1 MYKKI
6 SLFMAML
13 LIILSVSPI
22 YAKTTDN
29 QIVIT
34 LPENEKEINTRHI
47 EGITVQSENKTDE
60 EKMFSIVMALVD
72 YKERVI
78 NYIISDEILD
88 SNDMSKIKAYSKIM
102 PNAYKIKVF
111 AWDNLDDKNTISNI
125 IDLSIANGYIE
136 EEIVRIDELN
146 ETIPQWSEYN
156 LPETISVHM
165 NSGSTK
171 VVPVKWNID
180 KVDTSKNGKVLI
192 EGNVVGYKEEKV
204 VLNLTISSVIKI
216 VSINDIEIT
225 IEQNDNFKLSSTVL
239 AGLSSGEQKRFAVK
253 WDKNFVDTSIVGIQ
267 NFEGKVQG
275 YDKSINLKLNV
286 TAQNTSDK
294 VQFNNTELEDIL
306 KEELGIESILKSD
319 LLKITELNLQYSLI
333 EDSNLEDLKYLKN
346 LKKLDLSF
354 NGHNFDLT
362 PISNLTK
369 LEKLNLF
376 GNSINDISPLENLT
390 TLKELNLVANK
401 ISNIDTLKNLVNLK
415 TLKLNSNNIED
426 FTPTIK
432 YYNNLTDKDF
442 EVTFFT
448 ANNENLINHNL
459 KIGQKIILPHAIKL
473 SDGRSEFVNW
483 ERNEIKGLSDGVETI
498 KGISDDGEKIYFEC
512 TIGDSEE
519 DDRIVEFPDENLEKA
534 IRIAID
540 KPKGE
545 IYYSDVKNL
554 KQLDAIARG
563 IEDLT
568 GLENLKELEKLG
580 LWSNKI
586 GNSQLVH
593 LKGLTNLK
601 FLDLAANKF
610 TYIPAN
616 SFEGMSK
623 LEELVLDENQITEI
637 HKDAF
642 NGLESL
648 TSLLLEENRI
658 SNIDCV
664 KKLNKLNTL
673 FIRNNKYISDLTP
686 LANLVNLKELWANDN
701 NISNINALYN
711 LTELEW
717 IELENNKIKDISSLS
732 NCTKIT
738 RLKIANNQIK
748 NIDIVSKMTNLE
760 WLEAKNNII
769 SDVKGVAEL
778 VNLSILDLSYNKIT
792 NIEPLRKLTK
802 LTQLY
807 LKGNDIKDFNP
818 VEDFY
823 YNIKRTDFNL

>member
-22 YAKTTDN
+22 YAKAADN
-29 QIVIT
+29 QVVIT
-34 LPENEKEINTRHI
+34 LPENKNEINTRHI
-47 EGITVQSENKTDE
+47 ESITVQSENKTDE
-60 EKMFSIVMALVD
+60 EKMFNVVMALVD

-88 SNDMSKIKAYSKIM
+88 SNDISKIKAYSKIM
-102 PNAYKIKVF
+102 PNAYKIKIF

-156 LPETISVHM
+156 LPEIISVNM
-165 NSGSTK
+165 NSGNDK
-171 VVPVKWNID
+171 IVPVKWNID
-180 KVDTSKNGKVLI
+180 KVDTSKNGKVVI
-192 EGNVVGYKEEKV
+192 EGIVIGYKEEKV
-204 VLNLTISSVIKI
+204 ILNLNISSVIKI
-216 VSINDIEIT
+216 LFINDIEKT
-225 IEQNDNFKLSSTVL
+225 IEQNDNFKLPSSIL
-239 AGLSSGEQKRFAVK
+239 ANLSTGEQKRFSIK
-253 WDKNFVDTSIVGIQ
+253 WDKDFVDTSIVGMQ
-267 NFEGKVQG
+267 NFVGKVQG
-275 YDKSINLKLNV
+275 YDKYINLKLNV

-294 VQFNNTELEDIL
+294 VFFINNELEDIL
-306 KEELGIESILKSD
+306 KEELGAECILKSD
-319 LLKITELNLQYSLI
+319 LLKITDLSLAYSLS
-333 EDSNLEDLKYLKN
+333 ENSNLEDLKYFKN
-346 LKKLDLSF
+346 LEKLDLSF
-354 NGHNFDLT
+354 NGKNFNLT
-362 PISNLTK
+362 PISNLSK
-369 LEKLNLF
+369 LEDLNLY
-376 GNSINDISPLENLT
+376 GNSINDISPLENIT
-390 TLKELNLVANK
+390 SLKKLNLAANR
-401 ISNIDTLKNLVNLK
+401 ISNIYTLKNLINLK
-415 TLKLNSNNIED
+415 TLKLNSNNIDD

-432 YYNNLTDKDF
+432 YYANLTDKDF
-442 EVTFFT
+442 KATFFT
-448 ANNENLINHNL
+448 TNKENIVNYNIE
-459 KIGQKIILPHAIKL
+459 IGQKIILPYAIKL
-473 SDGRSEFVNW
+473 SDGRPAFVNW
-483 ERNEIKGLSDGVETI
+483 ERNEIKGLSNGVETI
-498 KGISDDGEKIYFEC
+498 KGISEDGEKIYFEC
-512 TIGDSEE
+512 TIGDNEE
-519 DDRIVEFPDENLEKA
+519 DDKIVEFPDENLEKA

-568 GLENLKELEKLG
+568 GLENLKGLEKLG

-642 NGLESL
+642 NGLERL
-648 TSLLLEENRI
+648 TGLLLEENRI

-664 KKLNKLNTL
+664 KKLDKLNTL

-686 LANLVNLKELWANDN
+686 MANLVNLKELWANDN
-701 NISNINALYN
+701 NISNIDALYN

-717 IELENNKIKDISSLS
+717 VELENNKIKDISSLS

-738 RLKIANNQIK
+738 KLKIANNQIE
-748 NIDIVSKMTNLE
+748 NIDVVSKMTNLE

-769 SDVKGVAEL
+769 SDIKGVVEL

-792 NIEPLRKLTK
+792 NIESLRKLTK

-807 LKGNDIKDFNP
+807 LKGNNIKDFSP